1 MKTPDDVVHRASA
14 RLKDTW
20 TTSVLAEVSDAHA
33 PEPPAWPYSI
43 PVGKKSSA
51 EIVQNFGEH
60 MRSVQAWR
68 AWGAAQ
74 GVRVVEERR
83 LVSGTEQL
91 AVTHIVV
98 PDIETAAVIA
108 GGGWADGIEL
118 GRTRAAVLLQQF
130 PDTTS
135 PDARETHTVL
145 RDAARLSE
153 LDFDILLSVAHWFRK
168 TPEHDRTGLTPRQIP
183 LEGVHAKWLN
193 THQPQVRTLAGLDD
207 LKLALPH
214 PARVHFTYL
223 DPDHLDARGR
233 RHDSYSVGDAVRLPY
248 EPQVV
253 LITENKDTAVGFPR
267 VRGGIA
273 VEGNGT
279 GGGTI
284 ANTPWIRSAPLVVY
298 WGDMDVD
305 GLEILDE
312 FRVSGVDAV
321 SMLMDME
328 TYAAYQ
334 RYGTKLDPKGK
345 PVRSVPRRIISRLE
359 DGEKE
364 LYTFLTS
371 SEAPMPRVEQERIP
385 LRVAHSFLNALVA
398 QIPTP
403 AEDLL
408 RWGTRFDPRDGG
420 CLRTS
425 G

>member
-1 MKTPDDVVHRASA
+1 MKTPDDVVGKVSA

-20 TTSVLAEVSDAHA
+20 TTSVLAEVVAAHT
-33 PEPPAWPYSI
+33 PDPPAWPYSI

-51 EIVQNFGEH
+51 DIAKNFGEH

-68 AWGAAQ
+68 DWGAAQ
-74 GVRVVEERR
+74 GVRVVEKRR
-83 LVSGTEQL
+83 RVSDTEQQ

-98 PDIETAAVIA
+98 PDIDTAAVIA
-108 GGGWADGIEL
+108 GDEWADDIEL

-130 PDTTS
+130 PDTMS
-135 PDARETHTVL
+135 PDARETHAVL
-145 RDAARLSE
+145 RAAARLGE
-153 LDFDILLSVAHWFRK
+153 LDFDILLRVTHWFRN
-168 TPEHDRTGLTPRQIP
+168 TPERDRAGLTPRQIP
-183 LEGVHAKWLN
+183 LEGIHAKWLN
-193 THQPQVRTLAGLDD
+193 THQPQVRILAGLDD

-223 DPDHLDARGR
+223 DHDHLDAKGR

-248 EPQVV
+248 APQVV

-267 VRGGIA
+267 IRGGIA

-284 ANTPWIRSAPLVVY
+284 ANTPWIRSAPLIVY
-298 WGDMDVD
+298 WGDIDLA

-334 RYGTKLDPKGK
+334 RYGTKLDAKGK
-345 PVRSVPRRIISRLE
+345 PVRSVPRRVISKL
-359 DGEKE
+359 DGGEKE

-371 SEAPMPRVEQERIP
+371 GEAPMPRIEQERIP
-385 LRVAHSFLNALVA
+385 LRVARSAINALA
-398 QIPTP
+398 DQMRSET
-403 AEDLL
+403 
-408 RWGTRFDPRDGG
+408 DPHRPGS
-420 CLRTS
+420 R
-425 G
+425 